1 MRVLWAA
8 IITLPLVLSGCDSY
22 IESSDYIGG
31 FVTQDGNCTNQG
43 DTSIIFKE
51 QKIEIEF
58 YCFLKKCADM
68 DGETHQGGFFHLK
81 SKSGHYIKG
90 RIMGEEATGEWYLNM
105 KGENC
110 SGHWAALIND

>member
-1 MRVLWAA
+1 MKLSLLM
-8 IITLPLVLSGCDSY
+8 ILGLTLTLAGCYSY
-22 IESSDYIGG
+22 IEPSDYIGG
-31 FVTQDGNCTNQG
+31 FVTQDGNCTHQG

-90 RIMGEEATGEWYLNM
+90 RIIGEEAKGQWYLNM

-110 SGHWAALIND
+110 SGHWAALKN